1 MADPKGFLKVHRV
14 PSPERNPGERVHDY
28 KEIYETLPE
37 DELKEQASRCMDC
50 GVPFCN
56 NACPLGN
63 LIPDWNDLARTGNWR
78 EAIDQL
84 HATNN
89 FPEFTGLIC
98 PAPCE
103 SACVLAIDDDPVM
116 IKQIEYWT
124 IDNAFK
130 EGWVT
135 ANPPGERSGRRV
147 AVVGSGPAGLAA
159 ADELNQVGHSVTVF
173 ERDEGLGG
181 LLRFGVPDAKLEKWI
196 IDRRTDILAE
206 EGIEFRCGVEVG
218 VDIGVD
224 QLRADFE
231 AVVLAMGSRVERDVA
246 IPGRELQG
254 VHFAMEYLYQR
265 NRAVARM
272 EGREAPEPAPVE
284 VITAKDK
291 NVVVIGGGDTGMDCV
306 SNAMR
311 EGAKQVRLLDV
322 YPPVPRGGRYE
333 FTPWPMQPRR
343 LETTYALEE
352 GGERE
357 FGREVIGL
365 DGEDGHVVRAQ
376 ARKVTGHS
384 SRDLVPVPD
393 SEYSE
398 PADLVLVAIGFTHP
412 EPEGLISD
420 LGVDLDSRGNVK
432 AATFSTSVD
441 EVYAAGDVR
450 VGASLVVTA
459 IAEGRRCARLVE
471 RALRENEPAAA

>member
-14 PSPERNPGERVHDY
+14 GAPERDPVERVRDY
-28 KEIYETLPE
+28 KEIFLTLPE
-37 DELKEQASRCMDC
+37 EALREQASRCMDC

-56 NACPLGN
+56 DACPLGN
-63 LIPDWNDLARTGNWR
+63 LIPDWNDLARTGRWR
-78 EAIDQL
+78 EAVEQL

-124 IDNAFK
+124 IDNAFR

-135 ANPPGERSGRRV
+135 PQPPTERTQRRI

-159 ADELNQVGHSVTVF
+159 ADELNQVGHNVTVF

-196 IDRRTDILAE
+196 IGRRTDVLAAE
-206 EGIEFRCGVEVG
+206 GVEFVCNAEIGTDIGIEE
-218 VDIGVD
+218 
-224 QLRADFE
+224 LRGSHD
-231 AVVLAMGSRVERDVA
+231 AVVLAIGSRVERDVE
-246 IPGRELQG
+246 IPGRDLEG

-272 EGREAPEPAPVE
+272 EGREARDVQPED
-284 VITAKDK
+284 VITAAGK
-291 NVVVIGGGDTGMDCV
+291 NVVVVGGGDTGMDCV

-322 YPPVPRGGRYE
+322 YPAVPESGRYD

-343 LETTYALEE
+343 LQTTYALEE

-357 FGREVIGL
+357 FGREVIAIE
-365 DGEDGHVVRAQ
+365 GEDGHVAHARA
-376 ARKVTGHS
+376 RRVTGNS
-384 SRDLVPVPD
+384 SRTLVAIPD

-398 PADLVLVAIGFTHP
+398 PAELVLIAIGFTNP
-412 EPEGLISD
+412 EHEGLLKG
-420 LGVDLDSRGNVK
+420 LGVDLDRSGNVK
-432 AATFSTSVD
+432 AGAFRTSVD
-441 EVYAAGDVR
+441 GVYAAGDVR

-459 IAEGRRCARLVE
+459 IAEGRRCARVVD
-471 RALRENEPAAA
+471 RALREPVAA

>member
-14 PSPERNPGERVHDY
+14 AAPERNPVERVHDY
-28 KEIYETLPE
+28 KEIFLTLPE
-37 DELKEQASRCMDC
+37 ASLREQASRCMDC

-56 NACPLGN
+56 DACPLGN
-63 LIPDWNDLARTGNWR
+63 LIPDWNDLARTGRWQ
-78 EAIDQL
+78 EAVEQL

-124 IDNAFK
+124 IDNAFR

-135 ANPPGERSGRRV
+135 AQPPAERTERRI

-159 ADELNQVGHSVTVF
+159 ADELNQVGHHVAVF

-181 LLRFGVPDAKLEKWI
+181 LLRYGVPDAKLEKWI
-196 IDRRTDILAE
+196 IDRRTDVLAA
-206 EGIEFRCGVEVG
+206 EGIEFICNVDVGTDLGVEE
-218 VDIGVD
+218 
-224 QLRADFE
+224 LRDGYD
-231 AVVLAMGSRVERDVA
+231 AVVLAVGSRVERDVE
-246 IPGRELQG
+246 IPGRELSG

-265 NRAVARM
+265 NRAVALM
-272 EGREAPEPAPVE
+272 EGREAREVPPER
-284 VITAKDK
+284 VITAEGK
-291 NVVVIGGGDTGMDCV
+291 NVIVVGGGDTGMDCV

-311 EGAKQVRLLDV
+311 EGARQVRLLDV
-322 YPPVPRGGRYE
+322 YPAVPESGRYD

-343 LETTYALEE
+343 LLTTYALEE

-357 FGREVIGL
+357 FGREVIAL
-365 DGEDGHVVRAQ
+365 EGEGGHVARAR
-376 ARKVTGHS
+376 ARRVTGTS
-384 SRDLVPVPD
+384 SRTLVPVPD

-398 PADLVLVAIGFTHP
+398 PADLVLIAIGFTNP
-412 EPEGLISD
+412 EHDGLLGE
-420 LGVDLDSRGNVK
+420 LGVDLDRSGNVK
-432 AATFSTSVD
+432 AGAFKTSV
-441 EVYAAGDVR
+441 EGVYAAGDAR

-459 IAEGRRCARLVE
+459 IAEGRRCARVVD
-471 RALRENEPAAA
+471 RALREPVAVA

>member
-14 PSPERNPGERVHDY
+14 PSPERDPEERVRDY
-28 KEIYETLPE
+28 KEIYLTLPE

-56 NACPLGN
+56 DACPLGN
-63 LIPDWNDLARTGNWR
+63 LIPDWNDLARTGDWR
-78 EAIDQL
+78 GAIDQL

-103 SACVLAIDDDPVM
+103 SACVLAIDEDPVM
-116 IKQIEYWT
+116 IKQIEYWA
-124 IDNAFK
+124 IDNAFR

-135 ANPPGERSGRRV
+135 PNPPDHRTGRTI

-159 ADELNQVGHSVTVF
+159 ADELNQVGHKVIVF

-196 IDRRTDILAE
+196 IERRTDVLAA
-206 EGIEFRCGVEVG
+206 EGIEFRYNVEVG
-218 VDIGVD
+218 VEISIED
-224 QLRADFE
+224 LRRDYD
-231 AVVLAMGSRVERDVA
+231 AVVLAIGSRVERDVE
-246 IPGRELQG
+246 IPGRNLDG

-265 NRAVARM
+265 NRAVARS
-272 EGREAPEPAPVE
+272 EGREGRAVAAED

-291 NVVVIGGGDTGMDCV
+291 NVIVVGGGDTGMDCV

-322 YPPVPRGGRYE
+322 YPPVPEGGRYD
-333 FTPWPMQPRR
+333 FTPWPTQPRR
-343 LETTYALEE
+343 LQTTYALEE
-352 GGERE
+352 GGRRE
-357 FGREVIGL
+357 FAREVIGL
-365 DGEDGHVVRAQ
+365 EGEDGHVAGALVRE
-376 ARKVTGHS
+376 VTGNS
-384 SRDLVPVPD
+384 SSTLVPVPD
-393 SEYSE
+393 SEYTE
-398 PADLVLVAIGFTHP
+398 PAELVLVAIGFTNP
-412 EPEGLISD
+412 ENDGLLSD
-420 LGVDLDSRGNVK
+420 LGLDLDRSGNVK
-432 AATFSTSVD
+432 APTFTTSIED
-441 EVYAAGDVR
+441 FYAAGDVR

-459 IAEGRRCARLVE
+459 IAEGRRCARIVD
-471 RALRENEPAAA
+471 RALRASVAA

>member
-1 MADPKGFLKVHRV
+1 MADPRGFLQVHRV
-14 PSPERNPGERVHDY
+14 PSPERAPAERVHDY
-28 KEIYETLPE
+28 AEIYETLPE
-37 DELKEQASRCMDC
+37 EGVREQARRCMDC

-63 LIPDWNDLARTGNWR
+63 LIPDWNDLARTGDWR
-78 EAIDQL
+78 GAIDQL

-135 ANPPGERSGRRV
+135 PNPPEERTDRKI

-159 ADELNQVGHSVTVF
+159 ADELNQVGHHVTVF

-196 IDRRTDILAE
+196 IDRRTDVLAA
-206 EGIEFRCGVEVG
+206 EGIEFRCNVEVG
-218 VDIGVD
+218 VDVTVEE
-224 QLRADFE
+224 LRSGYD
-231 AVVLAMGSRVERDVA
+231 AVVLAMGSRVERDVE
-246 IPGRELQG
+246 IPGRELAG

-272 EGREAPEPAPVE
+272 EGREGREVAPED
-284 VITAKDK
+284 VITAEGK

-311 EGAKQVRLLDV
+311 EGAKSVKLLDV
-322 YPPVPRGGRYE
+322 YPEVPESGRYD

-343 LETTYALEE
+343 LITTYALEE

-357 FGREVIGL
+357 FGTEVVGIVER
-365 DGEDGHVVRAQ
+365 DGRVGGVA
-376 ARKVTGHS
+376 ARKVTGNS
-384 SRDLVPVPD
+384 SRTLVPVPD
-393 SEYSE
+393 SDYIE
-398 PADLVLVAIGFTHP
+398 PADLVLVAIGFTNP
-412 EPEGLISD
+412 EHAGLVAD
-420 LGVDLDSRGNVK
+420 LGVGLDRSGNVK
-432 AATFSTSVD
+432 AGAFATSV
-441 EVYAAGDVR
+441 ENVYAAGDVR

-459 IAEGRRCARLVE
+459 IAEGRRCARVVDH
-471 RALRENEPAAA
+471 AIRENVPA